1 MSSSRTDSPDKKN
14 HVPKTY
20 KTILSGG
27 FAGMISK
34 TCTAPLERV
43 QMLNQTGATH
53 DTIAGT
59 IKRILRDDGV
69 RGLWRGNL
77 ANCVR
82 VFPHKSIL
90 FSVNESLQKSIV
102 SNSSYTQF
110 ATGALSGLI
119 ATGAT
124 YPIDV
129 IRAYLAGT
137 FDKRTNS
144 MYGVAKNI
152 IKDSGLRGLYT
163 GFGVTCVG
171 AVPYEAARIGVY
183 GVLRDKIPTVSTKY
197 GQEPHPF
204 GKLCAGAIA
213 GAAAGFTTYP
223 TDTIRRMLQVQS
235 AEGMPMYDGVIQC
248 IKINFQQGGMR
259 RFYHGLS
266 AKLARVIP
274 DAAILFLAYES
285 LKDFFDDIYFRK

>member
-1 MSSSRTDSPDKKN
+1 MRR
-14 HVPKTY
+14 
-20 KTILSGG
+20 ILSDSG
-27 FAGMISK
+27 I
-34 TCTAPLERV
+34 
-43 QMLNQTGATH
+43 
-53 DTIAGT
+53 
-59 IKRILRDDGV
+59 
-69 RGLWRGNL
+69 RGLWRGNV

-90 FSVNESLQKSIV
+90 FAVNEKLQKKFS
-102 SNSSYTQF
+102 SRTTSSYTQF
-110 ATGALSGLI
+110 GSGAFSGLI

-152 IKDSGLRGLYT
+152 IKQDGFMGLYT
-163 GFGVTCVG
+163 GFGVTCIG
-171 AVPYEAARIGVY
+171 AVPYEAVRIGVY
-183 GVLRDKIPTVSTKY
+183 GVLRDKIPTISTKY
-197 GQEPHPF
+197 GSEPHPF

-213 GAAAGFTTYP
+213 GAAAGITTYP
-223 TDTIRRMLQVQS
+223 TDTTRRMLQVQS
-235 AEGMPMYDGVIQC
+235 AEGMPMYDGVLQC
-248 IKINFQQGGMR
+248 IKVNLREGGII

-266 AKLARVIP
+266 AKLARVVP
-274 DAAILFLAYES
+274 DAAILFVAYEG

>member
-1 MSSSRTDSPDKKN
+1 M
-14 HVPKTY
+14 
-20 KTILSGG
+20 
-27 FAGMISK
+27 
-34 TCTAPLERV
+34 
-43 QMLNQTGATH
+43 
-53 DTIAGT
+53 
-59 IKRILRDDGV
+59 
-69 RGLWRGNL
+69 

-90 FSVNESLQKSIV
+90 FAVNESLQRSLKKSK
-102 SNSSYTQF
+102 SSQSSYTQF
-110 ATGALSGLI
+110 FTGAFSGLI

-124 YPIDV
+124 YPVDV

-144 MYGVAKNI
+144 MIGVARNI
-152 IKDSGLRGLYT
+152 IKESGFRGLYT
-163 GFGVTCVG
+163 GFAVTCAG
-171 AVPYEAARIGVY
+171 AVPYEAVRIGVY
-183 GVLRDKIPTVSTKY
+183 GVLREKIPSVSTKY

-223 TDTIRRMLQVQS
+223 TDTTRRMLQVQS

-248 IKINFQQGGMR
+248 IKINFNQGGIR

-266 AKLARVIP
+266 AKLARVVP

-285 LKDFFDDIYFRK
+285 LKDFFDDIYFKK